1 MDDRA
6 RLKDLSRPLG
16 LATRARQ
23 GRAFGGP
30 SSAPRA
36 PAIVKSVSRQ
46 HGRQG
51 ARSTLRYVARLR
63 ESDARSGDAEPQLF
77 DEWGDP
83 VPRGLAFEALDR
95 WQLDDEQS
103 AESDLTR
110 VLRKADADAE
120 WRRRL
125 LAWRAGE
132 AGFGG
137 PREFARTAGVRAR
150 GVRAAATL
158 REAADLAVHFVRPED
173 LPPERRYARV
183 ATRHLAVSVPLSD
196 ERQAGLFEVT
206 VAAFIR
212 ETFATEGRRVF
223 WAVHREHGKEVHA
236 HLLVHNTDEFGRAL
250 RFGRGGEELDRLREA
265 LARHARGVGLD
276 IEATRH
282 ADRPELVAAVVDG
295 AARPRSHVRW
305 SQNLGRGA
313 ERLAEVGP
321 AWLLTHGLVYAER
334 LQSGGV
340 VDPQPVKPA
349 PGDRGMPRGYEA
361 LVGYLSGGSYFR
373 GPAGGDQ
380 TAVTVEAVGR
390 FAALREE
397 EVARTGKDTV
407 SRWFLLNSPVLFG
420 AVRRGRRPNRTV
432 MTALLR
438 QLPEPAAVVK
448 PAEVPAEQL
457 AAIVRRLQAVQSS
470 RSATYRRA
478 VDILRLARHREQLA
492 ERLESFGGA
501 EDLKAAVQL
510 RTSASE
516 MRRLRVVE
524 RRSVDPSQDS
534 TVGRDHKDRGRGR

>member
-6 RLKDLSRPLG
+6 RMKDLVRPLG

-23 GRAFGGP
+23 LRAFGGA
-30 SSAPRA
+30 SGSPRA

-83 VPRGLAFEALDR
+83 VPRGFAFEALDR
-95 WQLDDEQS
+95 WQLADEQE

-110 VLRKADADAE
+110 VLRKADADAD

-125 LAWRAGE
+125 LEWHAGE

-150 GVRAAATL
+150 GGRAEATL
-158 REAADLAVHFVRPED
+158 KEAADLAVHSVRPED

-206 VAAFIR
+206 VAAFVR
-212 ETFATEGRRVF
+212 EVFAAEGRRVL

-236 HLLVHNTDEFGRAL
+236 HLLVRNTDEGGRAL
-250 RFGRGGEELDRLREA
+250 RFGRGGEELDRLREV

-282 ADRPELVAAVVDG
+282 ADRPELVTAVVDG
-295 AARPRSHVRW
+295 AGRPHSHGRW

-321 AWLLTHGLVYAER
+321 AWLLAHGAAYAER

-340 VDPQPVKPA
+340 VEPQPARQSPAGKPI
-349 PGDRGMPRGYEA
+349 PRGYDA
-361 LVGYLSGGSYFR
+361 LVGYLRGGSYFR
-373 GPAGGDQ
+373 GATGGDQ
-380 TAVTVEAVGR
+380 IAATLEAVGR
-390 FAALREE
+390 FVDLREE

-407 SRWFLLNSPVLFG
+407 SRWFLLNSPILFG

-432 MTALLR
+432 LTALLR
-438 QLPEPAAVVK
+438 QLPTTSAAVR

-457 AAIVRRLQAVQSS
+457 AGVVRRLQAVQAL
-470 RSATYRRA
+470 RSAAYRRA

-501 EDLKAAVQL
+501 EDLMAAVQL

-524 RRSVDPSQDS
+524 RRSVSPSQES